1 MDNRIMGML
10 LREVARLHL
19 QMQRTSIACC
29 SGTTSTQCFVLT
41 ELGRSGTLTLAE
53 LGRRLGLDK
62 GWTSRAVDSMART
75 GLLLKMPSDIDRRT
89 INISLSPAGEARY
102 AELNQALN
110 EHSGRVMRWIPDG
123 EQQTVHVALRLLSEA
138 LKAEAASVP
147 TAEKQEG
154 SCDDGIELSCCEPC

>member
-29 SGTTSTQCFVLT
+29 GGTTSTQCFILT
-41 ELGRSGTLTLAE
+41 ELGRSGTPTPAE
-53 LGRRLGLDK
+53 IGRV
-62 GWTSRAVDSMART
+62 TSIRVGQAAPLHHGPHDSN
-75 GLLLKMPSDIDRRT
+75 KMPSDTDRRT
-89 INISLSPAGEARY
+89 INISLSPAGEERY

-110 EHSGRVMRWIPDG
+110 EHSGRVMRWIPDAD
-123 EQQTVHVALRLLSEA
+123 QPMVHGALRLLSEA

-147 TAEKQEG
+147 ATDKQEG
-154 SCDDGIELSCCEPC
+154 SCNVGTEISCCEPC